1 MFHDLS
7 RPITEVVEESL
18 KREKPFRI
26 EDLPSIWSINIKMSW
41 LVEDLIPET
50 AVTLLTGDS
59 GCGKSTLT
67 LALAGAVA
75 HGNQFLGRKTIQRD
89 VLIVDR
95 ENSPAIHRERLQR
108 LRIAETPR
116 LRMWGT
122 WNDEEPNA
130 NSKAL
135 LDFAKNNPLI
145 VIDSLVAFHPGSE
158 QDSSETRKYM
168 NGFRRLAAKGA
179 TVVVIHHIGKSEN
192 AQHYRGSSDIKA
204 SVDSAFLLKSTDPNS
219 VSSLVLTPFKQRI
232 GDSSPIRIDCI
243 DGVFEQSGKTNRQIV
258 EDLIQETPGMKGSD
272 IVAQA
277 MKHGVAKHRAAA
289 ILSEG
294 ERDGMLAVRKGERN
308 AKHYYFKDLEDGE

>member
-1 MFHDLS
+1 M
-7 RPITEVVEESL
+7 T
-18 KREKPFRI
+18 
-26 EDLPSIWSINIKMSW
+26 W

-50 AVTLLTGDS
+50 GVTLLTGDS

-75 HGNQFLGRKTIQRD
+75 HGKQFLGRKTIQRD

-95 ENSPAIHRERLQR
+95 ENSPAIHLERLHR

-116 LRMWGT
+116 LRIWGT
-122 WNDEEPNA
+122 WNDHEPDA
-130 NSKAL
+130 SSSAL
-135 LDFAKNNPLI
+135 IDYAKRNPLI

-179 TVVVIHHIGKSEN
+179 TVLVIHHIGKSES

-204 SVDSAFLLKSTDPNS
+204 SVDSAFLLKSADPNS

-232 GDSSPIRIDCI
+232 GDSSPIRIECV
-243 DGVFEQSGKTNRQIV
+243 DGVFQQSGKTNPQIV

-272 IVAQA
+272 IVAAA
-277 MKHGVAKHRAAA
+277 MRHGVAKHRAAA
-289 ILSEG
+289 ILSAGGDFQFPNVSPYSRETG
-294 ERDGMLAVRKGERN
+294 KQA
-308 AKHYYFKDLEDGE
+308 

>member
-1 MFHDLS
+1 M
-7 RPITEVVEESL
+7 T
-18 KREKPFRI
+18 
-26 EDLPSIWSINIKMSW
+26 W

-50 AVTLLTGDS
+50 GVTLLTGDS

-75 HGNQFLGRKTIQRD
+75 HGKQFLGRKTIQRE

-116 LRMWGT
+116 LRIWGT
-122 WNDEEPNA
+122 WNDHEPDA

-135 LDFAKNNPLI
+135 LDYAKSNPLI

-168 NGFRRLAAKGA
+168 NGFRTLAAKGA
-179 TVVVIHHIGKSEN
+179 TVLIIHHIGKSEN

-204 SVDSAFLLKSTDPNS
+204 SVDSAFLLKATDPNS
-219 VSSLVLTPFKQRI
+219 VNSLLLYAIQATCGRFKRY
-232 GDSSPIRIDCI
+232 
-243 DGVFEQSGKTNRQIV
+243 
-258 EDLIQETPGMKGSD
+258 SD
-272 IVAQA
+272 
-277 MKHGVAKHRAAA
+277 
-289 ILSEG
+289 
-294 ERDGMLAVRKGERN
+294 
-308 AKHYYFKDLEDGE
+308 